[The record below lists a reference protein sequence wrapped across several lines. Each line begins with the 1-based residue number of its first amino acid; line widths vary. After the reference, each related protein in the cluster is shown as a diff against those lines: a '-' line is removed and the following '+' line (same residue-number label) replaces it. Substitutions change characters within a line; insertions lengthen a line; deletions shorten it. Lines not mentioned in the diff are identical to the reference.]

1 MNLDALKTMA
11 VSVLGAGRSGVAAA
25 ELLARAG
32 ARPLVSESGPIK
44 AEAAE
49 RLRQLDVPFE
59 EGGHSERVFEA
70 QCCVVSPGI
79 PHTAPVIREM
89 ESRAI
94 PVVSEIEL
102 ASWFCRA
109 HIIGITGTDGK
120 TTTATLIHRICR
132 EDGLGRGYR
141 AFSVGNIGT
150 PFSSEVANM
159 ASDDIAVLEL
169 SSYQLEG
176 CSSFRPNITVLT
188 NITPD
193 HMDRYDGD
201 IHAYAR
207 AKFRI
212 HARQGAGDTV
222 IYNHDDPLLRAHFE
236 DCGPSWPFSVVRTGL
251 AASSLEPGSADY
263 VSVAD
268 GSIVIRTAGFTERF
282 MPVDEVMKPAFR
294 GEHNLY
300 NVLSSVAAARAA
312 GIPDDAVRRSLAAF
326 AGVEHRQEFVG
337 LFSGVEWIND
347 SKATNINAMRQA
359 LQTVPAGMVLIAG
372 GRDKGNDYGSV
383 AELVKEKVACVVAI
397 GESRRKIANA
407 FRGIVRVLEASS
419 LQEAVELAHRN
430 ARPGGSV
437 LFSPA
442 CSSFD
447 MFTDFEDRGRQF
459 KQLVREMAS
468 C

>member
-1 MNLDALKTMA
+1 MNPEALKGVA
-11 VSVLGAGRSGVAAA
+11 VSVIGAGRSGVAAA
-25 ELLARAG
+25 GLLVSAG
-32 ARPLVSESGPIK
+32 ARPLVSEFGTVK
-44 AEAAE
+44 AKTAE
-49 RLRQLDVPFE
+49 QMRALGVPFE

-70 QCCVVSPGI
+70 ELCVVSPGI
-79 PHTAPVIREM
+79 PRIVPIIQEM
-89 ESRAI
+89 EARGIS
-94 PVVSEIEL
+94 VVSEIEL

-109 HIIGITGTDGK
+109 RIIGITGTDGK
-120 TTTATLIHRICR
+120 TTTATLIHRIC
-132 EDGLGRGYR
+132 EADGEQQGYR

-150 PFSSEVANM
+150 PFSSEVFGM
-159 ASDDIAVLEL
+159 EPDDIAVLEL

-176 CSSFRPNITVLT
+176 CSSFRPNIAVLT

-193 HMDRYDGD
+193 HMDRYGGD

-212 HARQGAGDTV
+212 HASQQAGDTL

-236 DCGPSWPFSVVRTGL
+236 GDGPWPFRVVRTGL
-251 AASSLEPGSADY
+251 KAESLEGEAEDF

-268 GSIVIRTAGFTERF
+268 GWIVIRTAGLTEQF
-282 MPVDEVMKPAFR
+282 MPVDEVMKPGFR

-312 GIPDDAVRRSLAAF
+312 GVRDDAVRRSLSEF
-326 AGVEHRQEFVG
+326 GGVEHRQEFVG
-337 LFSGVEWIND
+337 SFCGVDWIND
-347 SKATNINAMRQA
+347 SKATNVNAMRQA

-372 GRDKGNDYGSV
+372 GRDKGNDYASI
-383 AELVKEKVACVVAI
+383 AELVKEKVSCIVAI
-397 GESRRKIANA
+397 GESRGKIAEA
-407 FRGIVRVLEASS
+407 FRGVVPVFEAAS
-419 LQEAVELAHRN
+419 LHEAVELARQS

-447 MFTDFEDRGRQF
+447 MFSDFEDRGRQF
-459 KQLVREMAS
+459 MQSVREMAS

>member
-1 MNLDALKTMA
+1 MNLDALKNMV

-32 ARPLVSESGPIK
+32 ARPLVSESGAVK
-44 AEAAE
+44 ADAAE
-49 RLRQLDVPFE
+49 RLRQLGVPFE
-59 EGGHSERVFEA
+59 DGGHSERVFEA
-70 QCCVVSPGI
+70 ALCVVSPGI
-79 PHTAPVIREM
+79 PRTAPVIREM
-89 ESRAI
+89 ESQGI

-102 ASWFCRA
+102 ASWFCPAR
-109 HIIGITGTDGK
+109 IIGITGTDGK
-120 TTTATLIHRICR
+120 TTTATLIDHICR

-176 CSSFRPNITVLT
+176 CNSFRPNIAVLT

-193 HMDRYDGD
+193 HMDRYGGD

-236 DCGPSWPFSVVRTGL
+236 DCGPWPFRVVRTGL
-251 AASSLEPGSADY
+251 AASSLESGSGDY

-268 GSIVIRTAGFTERF
+268 GSIVIRTAGRTERF

-312 GIPDDAVRRSLAAF
+312 GIPDEAVRRSLAAF

-337 LFSGVEWIND
+337 SLSGVEWIND

-372 GRDKGNDYGSV
+372 GRDKGNDYGSI
-383 AELVKEKVACVVAI
+383 AALVREKVACVVAI
-397 GESRRKIANA
+397 GESREKIAES
-407 FRGIVRVLEASS
+407 FRGIVRVEKAGS
-419 LQEAVELAHRN
+419 LREAVELARSA

-459 KQLVREMAS
+459 KQLVREMES